1 MLILSRKSDESIVIG
16 ENIVVKVI
24 SIDRG
29 SVKLGFE
36 APPSTLILRAE
47 LKEAVASENKKASVE
62 TSNEVIDHIGK
73 HILLKKSKD
82 LEK

>member
-1 MLILSRKSDESIVIG
+1 MLILSRRPDESIVIG
-16 ENIVVKVI
+16 ENITIKVI

-47 LKEAVASENKKASVE
+47 LKEAIASENKKASIGS
-62 TSNEVIDHIGK
+62 SNEVIDHIGK
-73 HILLKKSKD
+73 HILSTNKKI
-82 LEK
+82 

>member
-1 MLILSRKSDESIVIG
+1 MLILSRRPNESIVIG
-16 ENIVVKVI
+16 ENITIKVI

-47 LKEAVASENKKASVE
+47 LKEAIASENKKASIGS
-62 TSNEVIDHIGK
+62 SNEIIDHIGK
-73 HILLKKSKD
+73 HILSANKKI
-82 LEK
+82 